1 MNRFLEVMLEGES
14 VRWGHIPVSYL
25 SAFLSGFQKVLYRT
39 GYLLLDHKDNADKTF
54 TLQHLRQLIDID
66 LVEITRGS
74 SSTVLS
80 FVRTTAS
87 RSVWDDKEVMHIF
100 ETALINLREFQA
112 FSDRAT
118 PVFDRELLLAWST
131 IGHLFLKGVS
141 RITFT
146 LYRNDYP
153 LRVRYTSREFDL
165 IRQHVLTT
173 VEGYMFLTD
182 LRRRRIS
189 LQPHSGNAVSCEFTE
204 EQEPDVRSMI
214 GRFVRVVGEAVINP
228 AIGTLRYVRTHS
240 IEPLELDTGSTAYDF
255 WTFKTIDELARQQRV
270 QPVDNIEALYGTW
283 PGETDDGF
291 EQFVE
296 DLRKWGN
303 AEEHTL

>member
-1 MNRFLEVMLEGES
+1 MNRFLEVMLEGEA
-14 VRWGHIPVSYL
+14 VRGGRIPVSYL

-39 GYLLLDHKDNADKTF
+39 GFLLLGRKDKTDKTF
-54 TLQHLRQLIDID
+54 TRQHLRQLIDID
-66 LVEITRGS
+66 LVKITHGS
-74 SSTVLS
+74 PSTVLS
-80 FVRTTAS
+80 FARTTAS
-87 RSVWDDKEVMHIF
+87 RSVWDDEEVMYIF
-100 ETALINLREFQA
+100 ETALINLNEFQA
-112 FSDRAT
+112 FSDVVN

-189 LQPHSGNAVSCEFTE
+189 LQPHSGNAVSCVFTE
-204 EQEPDVRSMI
+204 DQEPDVRSMI
-214 GRFVRVVGEAVINP
+214 GSFVRVVGEAVINP
-228 AIGTLRYVRTHS
+228 ATGTLRYLRTHS
-240 IEPLELDTGSTAYDF
+240 IEPLALDTESDAYDF
-255 WTFKTIDELARQQRV
+255 WTSRTIDELARQQRV
-270 QPVDNIEALYGTW
+270 QPVDNMESLYGTW
-283 PGETDDGF
+283 PGATDDGF

-296 DLRKWGN
+296 DLRKWGD
-303 AEEHTL
+303 AEEHSL